1 MKKILCSIALVL
13 AASTAFGQ
21 DKLIRKAQS
30 LIEENKLDEAQTV
43 LTEALTSGKTKKMA
57 LAWDV
62 QGDIYQRV
70 FAAELNKAAAS
81 QPLDTM
87 KFAKNLYA
95 CIDAYEKCNE
105 LDEDK
110 EFYQKNKGNA
120 MKFRTFYMYCGQF
133 FFNNKQYGDS
143 FTAYDK
149 WLSYPQTVKLVEN
162 EPKVLKDSVFDENQ
176 IAYYAC
182 LAAYNDKNYQNVEK
196 YINQAL
202 KYDKEL
208 ETVRQL
214 RLTTYLE
221 QGDTANWV
229 KSSKEFALS
238 GVKAEIVAQNLLAY
252 YLDKKDEASA
262 LAFADELLAKDPNS
276 KIGNYSKGVV
286 LFGQNKYSE
295 AVTYFVKTS
304 EIDPTFSD
312 AFYNAG
318 VCYCNEGYAL
328 NEKISNNKKLTAAQ
342 NNEEIKKVKAY
353 YEKALPFFLKVKEL
367 EPDNVNRWASRLS
380 TVYYIMGDKAKQKE
394 MDSLLNM

>member
-1 MKKILCSIALVL
+1 MKKILCSIALIL

-70 FAAELNKAAAS
+70 FAVELNKAAES

-95 CIDAYEKCNE
+95 CVDAYEKCNE
-105 LDEDK
+105 LDEEK
-110 EFYQKNKGNA
+110 EFYQKNKSNV

-133 FFNNKQYGDS
+133 FFNNKQYSDA

-149 WLSYPQTVKLVEN
+149 WLTYPQTIKLVEN

-182 LAAYNDKNYQNVEK
+182 LAAYNDKNYQNIEK

-229 KSSKEFALS
+229 KSSREFALS
-238 GVKAEIVAQNLLAY
+238 GIKPEVVAQNLLAY
-252 YLDKKDEASA
+252 YLDKKDEATA
-262 LAFADELLAKDPNS
+262 LAFAEELLAKDPNS

-295 AVTYFVKTS
+295 AVGYFIKTT

-318 VCYCNEGYAL
+318 VCYCNEGYNL
-328 NEKISNNKKLTAAQ
+328 NESLSKKKLTVAQ

-367 EPDNVNRWASRLS
+367 EPENVNRWASRLS

-394 MDSLLNM
+394 MDALLNL

>member
-1 MKKILCSIALVL
+1 MKKILCSIALML
-13 AASTAFGQ
+13 AVSTAFGQ
-21 DKLIRKAQS
+21 DKLVRKAQS

-43 LTEALTSGKTKKMA
+43 LTEALTSGKTKKIA

-133 FFNNKQYGDS
+133 FFNNRQYSDA

-149 WLSYPQTVKLVEN
+149 WLTYPQTVKLVEN
-162 EPKVLKDSVFDENQ
+162 EPKILKDSVFNENQ

-238 GVKAEIVAQNLLAY
+238 GVKAETVAQNLLAY

-286 LFGQNKYSE
+286 LFGQNKFAD
-295 AVTYFVKTS
+295 AVTYFVKTT

-367 EPDNVNRWASRLS
+367 EPDNVSRWASRLS

-394 MDSLLNM
+394 MDALLKM

>member
-1 MKKILCSIALVL
+1 MKKILCSIALML
-13 AASTAFGQ
+13 AVSTAFGQ
-21 DKLIRKAQS
+21 DKLVRKAQS

-43 LTEALTSGKTKKMA
+43 LTEALTSGKTKKIA

-133 FFNNKQYGDS
+133 FFNNRQYSDA

-149 WLSYPQTVKLVEN
+149 WLTYPQTVKLVEN
-162 EPKVLKDSVFDENQ
+162 EPKILKDSVFDENQ

-238 GVKAEIVAQNLLAY
+238 GVKAETVAQNLLAY

-262 LAFADELLAKDPNS
+262 LAFADEILAKDPNS

-286 LFGQNKYSE
+286 LFGQNKFAD
-295 AVTYFVKTS
+295 AVTYFVKTT

-367 EPDNVNRWASRLS
+367 EPDNVSRWASRLS

-394 MDSLLNM
+394 MDALLKM

>member
-1 MKKILCSIALVL
+1 MKKILCSIALML
-13 AASTAFGQ
+13 AVSTAFGQ
-21 DKLIRKAQS
+21 DKLVRKAQS

-43 LTEALTSGKTKKMA
+43 LTEALTSGKTKKIA

-133 FFNNKQYGDS
+133 FFNNRQYSDA

-149 WLSYPQTVKLVEN
+149 WLTYPQTVKLVEN
-162 EPKVLKDSVFDENQ
+162 EPKILKDSVFDENQ

-202 KYDKEL
+202 KYDTEL

-238 GVKAEIVAQNLLAY
+238 GVKAETVAQNLLAY

-286 LFGQNKYSE
+286 LFGQNKFAD
-295 AVTYFVKTS
+295 AVTYFVKTT

-367 EPDNVNRWASRLS
+367 EPDNVSRWASRLS

-394 MDSLLNM
+394 MDALLKM

>member
-1 MKKILCSIALVL
+1 MKKILCSIALML
-13 AASTAFGQ
+13 AVSTAFGQ
-21 DKLIRKAQS
+21 DKLVRKAQS

-43 LTEALTSGKTKKMA
+43 LTEALTSGKTKKIA

-110 EFYQKNKGNA
+110 EFYQKNKGSA

-133 FFNNKQYGDS
+133 FFNNRQYSDA

-149 WLSYPQTVKLVEN
+149 WLTYPQTVKLVEN
-162 EPKVLKDSVFDENQ
+162 EPKILKDSVFDENQ

-238 GVKAEIVAQNLLAY
+238 GVKAETVAQNLLAY

-286 LFGQNKYSE
+286 LFGQNKFAD
-295 AVTYFVKTS
+295 AVTYFVKTT

-367 EPDNVNRWASRLS
+367 EPDNVSRWASRLS

-394 MDSLLNM
+394 MDALLKM

>member
-43 LTEALTSGKTKKMA
+43 LTEALTSGKTKKIA

-62 QGDIYQRV
+62 QGDIYQRI
-70 FAAELNKAAAS
+70 FAAELNKAAAQ

-105 LDEDK
+105 LDENK

-133 FFNNKQYGDS
+133 FFNNKQYSDA

-182 LAAYNDKNYQNVEK
+182 LAAYNDKNYQNIEK

-229 KSSKEFALS
+229 KASKEFALS
-238 GVKAEIVAQNLLAY
+238 GVKAEVVAQNLLAY
-252 YLDKKDEASA
+252 YLDKKDETSA

-286 LFGQNKYSE
+286 LFGQNKYAD
-295 AVTYFVKTS
+295 AVTYFVKTT

-367 EPDNVNRWASRLS
+367 EPDNVSRWASRLS

-394 MDSLLNM
+394 MDALLK

>member
-43 LTEALTSGKTKKMA
+43 LTEALTSGKTKKIA

-70 FAAELNKAAAS
+70 FAAELNKAAAQ

-105 LDEDK
+105 LDENK

-133 FFNNKQYGDS
+133 FFNNKQYRDA

-182 LAAYNDKNYQNVEK
+182 LAAYNDKNYQNIEK

-229 KSSKEFALS
+229 KASKEFALT
-238 GVKAEIVAQNLLAY
+238 GVKAEVVAQNLLAY

-262 LAFADELLAKDPNS
+262 LAFADELLAKDSNS

-286 LFGQNKYSE
+286 LFGQNKYAD
-295 AVTYFVKTS
+295 AVTYFVKTT

-342 NNEEIKKVKAY
+342 NNEELKKVKAY

-367 EPDNVNRWASRLS
+367 EPDNVSRWASRLS

-394 MDSLLNM
+394 MDALLK

>member
-1 MKKILCSIALVL
+1 MKKILCSIALML
-13 AASTAFGQ
+13 AVSTAFGQ
-21 DKLIRKAQS
+21 DKLVRKAQS
-30 LIEENKLDEAQTV
+30 LIEQNKLDEAQTV
-43 LTEALTSGKTKKMA
+43 LTEALTSGKTKKIA

-133 FFNNKQYGDS
+133 FFNNRQYSDA

-149 WLSYPQTVKLVEN
+149 WLTYPQTVKLVEN
-162 EPKVLKDSVFDENQ
+162 EPKILKDSVFDENQ

-238 GVKAEIVAQNLLAY
+238 GVKAETVAQNLLAY

-286 LFGQNKYSE
+286 LFGQNKFAD
-295 AVTYFVKTS
+295 AVTYFVKTT

-367 EPDNVNRWASRLS
+367 EPDNVSRWASRLS

-394 MDSLLNM
+394 MDALLKM

>member
-133 FFNNKQYGDS
+133 FFNNRQYSDAY
-143 FTAYDK
+143 TAYDK

-162 EPKVLKDSVFDENQ
+162 ESKVLKDSVFDENQ

>member
-1 MKKILCSIALVL
+1 MKKILCSIALML
-13 AASTAFGQ
+13 AVSTAFGQ
-21 DKLIRKAQS
+21 DKLVRKAQS

-43 LTEALTSGKTKKMA
+43 LTEALTSGKTNKIA

-62 QGDIYQRV
+62 QGDIYQRI
-70 FAAELNKAAAS
+70 FAAELNKAAAQ

-133 FFNNKQYGDS
+133 FFNNRQYADA
-143 FTAYDK
+143 FDAYDR
-149 WLSYPQTVKLVEN
+149 WLTYPKTVKLVEN

-182 LAAYNDKNYQNVEK
+182 LAAYNDKNYKNIEK
-196 YINQAL
+196 YIDQAM

-229 KSSKEFALS
+229 KSSREFALS
-238 GVKAEIVAQNLLAY
+238 GVKAETIAQNLLAY
-252 YLDKKDEASA
+252 YLDKRDDASA
-262 LAFADELLAKDPNS
+262 IAFADELLAKDPNS

-286 LFGQNKYSE
+286 LFGEEKYSD
-295 AVTYFVKTS
+295 AVNYFIKTT

-312 AFYNAG
+312 AYYNAG
-318 VCYCNEGYAL
+318 VCYCNIGYAL
-328 NEKISNNKKLTAAQ
+328 NEEISKKKMTVAQ
-342 NNEEIKKVKAY
+342 NNAELKKVKAY
-353 YEKALPFFLKVKEL
+353 YEQALPYFLKVKEL

-394 MDSLLNM
+394 MDALLNL

>member
-1 MKKILCSIALVL
+1 MKKILCSIALML
-13 AASTAFGQ
+13 AVSTAFGQ
-21 DKLIRKAQS
+21 DKLVRKAQS

-43 LTEALTSGKTKKMA
+43 LTEALTSGKTKKIA
-57 LAWDV
+57 LVWDV

-133 FFNNKQYGDS
+133 FFNNRQYSDA

-149 WLSYPQTVKLVEN
+149 WLTYPQTVKLVEN
-162 EPKVLKDSVFDENQ
+162 EPKILKDSVFDENQ

-238 GVKAEIVAQNLLAY
+238 GVKAETVAQNLLAY

-286 LFGQNKYSE
+286 LFGQNKFAD
-295 AVTYFVKTS
+295 AVTYFVKTT

-367 EPDNVNRWASRLS
+367 EPDNVSRWASRLS

-394 MDSLLNM
+394 MDALLKM

>member
-1 MKKILCSIALVL
+1 MKKILCSIALML
-13 AASTAFGQ
+13 AVSTAFGQ
-21 DKLIRKAQS
+21 DKLVRKAQS

-43 LTEALTSGKTKKMA
+43 LTEALTSGKTKKIA

-70 FAAELNKAAAS
+70 FAAELNKVAAS

-133 FFNNKQYGDS
+133 FFNNRQYSDA

-149 WLSYPQTVKLVEN
+149 WLTYPQTVKLVEN
-162 EPKVLKDSVFDENQ
+162 EPKILKDSVFDENQ

-238 GVKAEIVAQNLLAY
+238 GVKAETVAQNLLAY

-286 LFGQNKYSE
+286 LFGQNKFAD
-295 AVTYFVKTS
+295 AVTYFVKTT

-367 EPDNVNRWASRLS
+367 EPDNVSRWASRLS

-394 MDSLLNM
+394 MDALLKM

>member
-1 MKKILCSIALVL
+1 MKKILCSIALML
-13 AASTAFGQ
+13 AVSTAFGQ
-21 DKLIRKAQS
+21 DKLVRKAQS

-43 LTEALTSGKTKKMA
+43 LTEALTSGKTKKIA
-57 LAWDV
+57 LAWGV

-133 FFNNKQYGDS
+133 FFNNRQYSDA

-149 WLSYPQTVKLVEN
+149 WLTYPQTVKLVEN
-162 EPKVLKDSVFDENQ
+162 EPKILKDSVFDENQ

-238 GVKAEIVAQNLLAY
+238 GVKAETVAQNLLAY

-286 LFGQNKYSE
+286 LFGQNKFAD
-295 AVTYFVKTS
+295 AVTYFVKTT

-367 EPDNVNRWASRLS
+367 EPDNVSRWASRLS

-394 MDSLLNM
+394 MDALLKM

>member
-1 MKKILCSIALVL
+1 MKKILCSIALML
-13 AASTAFGQ
+13 AVSTAFGQ
-21 DKLIRKAQS
+21 DKLVRKAQS

-43 LTEALTSGKTKKMA
+43 LTEALTSGKTKKIA

-62 QGDIYQRV
+62 QGDIYQRI

-133 FFNNKQYGDS
+133 FFNNRQYSDA

-149 WLSYPQTVKLVEN
+149 WLTYPQTVKLVEN
-162 EPKVLKDSVFDENQ
+162 EPKILKDSVFDENQ

-238 GVKAEIVAQNLLAY
+238 GVKAETVAQNLLAY
-252 YLDKKDEASA
+252 YLGKP
-262 LAFADELLAKDPNS
+262 L
-276 KIGNYSKGVV
+276 
-286 LFGQNKYSE
+286 
-295 AVTYFVKTS
+295 
-304 EIDPTFSD
+304 
-312 AFYNAG
+312 
-318 VCYCNEGYAL
+318 
-328 NEKISNNKKLTAAQ
+328 
-342 NNEEIKKVKAY
+342 
-353 YEKALPFFLKVKEL
+353 
-367 EPDNVNRWASRLS
+367 SRRLQ
-380 TVYYIMGDKAKQKE
+380 A
-394 MDSLLNM
+394 

>member
-1 MKKILCSIALVL
+1 MKKILCSIALML
-13 AASTAFGQ
+13 AVSTAFGQ
-21 DKLIRKAQS
+21 DKLVRKAQS

-43 LTEALTSGKTKKMA
+43 LTEALTSGKTKKIA

-133 FFNNKQYGDS
+133 FFNNRQYSDA

-149 WLSYPQTVKLVEN
+149 WLTYPQTVKLVEN
-162 EPKVLKDSVFDENQ
+162 EAKILKDSVFDENQ

-238 GVKAEIVAQNLLAY
+238 GVKAETVAQNLLAY

-286 LFGQNKYSE
+286 LFGQNKFAD
-295 AVTYFVKTS
+295 AVTYFVKTT

-367 EPDNVNRWASRLS
+367 EPDNVSRWASRLS

-394 MDSLLNM
+394 MDALLKM

>member
-1 MKKILCSIALVL
+1 MKKILCSIALML
-13 AASTAFGQ
+13 AVSTAFGQ
-21 DKLIRKAQS
+21 DKLVRKAQS

-43 LTEALTSGKTKKMA
+43 LTEALTSGKTKKIA

-62 QGDIYQRV
+62 QGGIYQRV

-133 FFNNKQYGDS
+133 FFNNRQYSDA

-149 WLSYPQTVKLVEN
+149 WLTYPQTVKLVEN
-162 EPKVLKDSVFDENQ
+162 EPKILKDSVFDENQ

-238 GVKAEIVAQNLLAY
+238 GVKAETVAQNLLAY

-286 LFGQNKYSE
+286 LFGQNKFAD
-295 AVTYFVKTS
+295 AVTYFVKTT

-367 EPDNVNRWASRLS
+367 EPDNVSRWASRLS

-394 MDSLLNM
+394 MDALLKM

>member
-1 MKKILCSIALVL
+1 MKKILCSIALML
-13 AASTAFGQ
+13 AVSTAFGQ
-21 DKLIRKAQS
+21 DKLVRKAQS

-43 LTEALTSGKTKKMA
+43 LTEALTSGKTKKIA

-133 FFNNKQYGDS
+133 FFNNRQYSDA

-149 WLSYPQTVKLVEN
+149 WLTYPQTVKLVEN
-162 EPKVLKDSVFDENQ
+162 EPKILKDSVFDENQ

-214 RLTTYLE
+214 RLTIYLE

-238 GVKAEIVAQNLLAY
+238 GVKAETVAQNLLAY

-286 LFGQNKYSE
+286 LFGQNKFAD
-295 AVTYFVKTS
+295 AVTYFVKTT

-367 EPDNVNRWASRLS
+367 EPDNVSRWASRLS

-394 MDSLLNM
+394 MDALLKM

>member
-1 MKKILCSIALVL
+1 MKKILCSIALIL

-70 FAAELNKAAAS
+70 FAVELNKAAES

-95 CIDAYEKCNE
+95 CVDAYEKCNE

-110 EFYQKNKGNA
+110 EFYQKNKGNL
-120 MKFRTFYMYCGQF
+120 MKFRTFFIYSGQF
-133 FFNNKQYGDS
+133 FANNKQFADA

-149 WLSYPQTVKLVEN
+149 WLTYPTALKLVEN
-162 EPKVLKDSVFDENQ
+162 EPKVLKDSLLDEHE

-182 LAAYNDKNYQNVEK
+182 LAAYNDKNYKNVEK
-196 YINQAL
+196 YIDLAL
-202 KYDKEL
+202 QYDKDINN
-208 ETVRQL
+208 VRQL
-214 RLTTYLE
+214 RLLTYLE

-229 KSSKEFALS
+229 KASKEFALS
-238 GVKAEIVAQNLLAY
+238 GKDAEIVAQNLLAY

-262 LAFADELLAKDPNS
+262 LAFAEELLAKDPNS

-295 AVTYFVKTS
+295 AVGYFIKTT

-312 AFYNAG
+312 AYYNAG
-318 VCYCNEGYAL
+318 VCYCNEGYAI
-328 NEKISNNKKLTAAQ
+328 NESLSKKKLTVAQ

-367 EPDNVNRWASRLS
+367 EPENVNRWASRLS

-394 MDSLLNM
+394 MDALLNL

>member
-1 MKKILCSIALVL
+1 MKKILCSIALML
-13 AASTAFGQ
+13 AVSTAFGQ
-21 DKLIRKAQS
+21 DKLVRKAQS

-43 LTEALTSGKTKKMA
+43 LTEALTSGKTKKIA

-133 FFNNKQYGDS
+133 FFNNRQYSDA

-149 WLSYPQTVKLVEN
+149 WLTYPQTVKLVEN
-162 EPKVLKDSVFDENQ
+162 EPKILKDSVFDENQ

-286 LFGQNKYSE
+286 LFGQNKFAD
-295 AVTYFVKTS
+295 AVTYFVKTT

-367 EPDNVNRWASRLS
+367 EPDNVSRWASRLS

-394 MDSLLNM
+394 MDALLKM

>member
-1 MKKILCSIALVL
+1 MKKILCSIALML
-13 AASTAFGQ
+13 AVSTAFGQ
-21 DKLIRKAQS
+21 DKLVRKAQS

-43 LTEALTSGKTKKMA
+43 LTEALTSGKTKKIA

-133 FFNNKQYGDS
+133 FFNNRQYSDA

-149 WLSYPQTVKLVEN
+149 WLTYPQTVKLVEN
-162 EPKVLKDSVFDENQ
+162 EPKILKDSVFDENQ

-238 GVKAEIVAQNLLAY
+238 GVKAETVAQNLLAY

-286 LFGQNKYSE
+286 LFGQNKFAD
-295 AVTYFVKTS
+295 AVTYFVKTT

-367 EPDNVNRWASRLS
+367 EPDNVSRWASRLS

-394 MDSLLNM
+394 MDALLKM

>member
-1 MKKILCSIALVL
+1 MKKILCSIALML
-13 AASTAFGQ
+13 AVSTAFGQ
-21 DKLIRKAQS
+21 DKLVRKAQS

-43 LTEALTSGKTKKMA
+43 LTEALTSGKTKKIA

-95 CIDAYEKCNE
+95 CIDACEKCNE

-133 FFNNKQYGDS
+133 FFNNRQYSDA

-149 WLSYPQTVKLVEN
+149 WLTYPQTVKLVEN
-162 EPKVLKDSVFDENQ
+162 EPKILKDSVFDENQ

-238 GVKAEIVAQNLLAY
+238 GVKAETVAQNLLAY

-286 LFGQNKYSE
+286 LFGQNKFAD
-295 AVTYFVKTS
+295 AVTYFVKTT

-367 EPDNVNRWASRLS
+367 EPDNVSRWASRLS

-394 MDSLLNM
+394 MDALLKM

>member
-1 MKKILCSIALVL
+1 MKKILCSIALML
-13 AASTAFGQ
+13 AVSTAFGQ
-21 DKLIRKAQS
+21 DRLVRKAQS
-30 LIEENKLDEAQTV
+30 LIEENKLDEAQTT
-43 LTEALTSGKTKKMA
+43 LTEALTSGNTKKMA

-62 QGDIYQRV
+62 QGDIYQRI
-70 FAAELNKAAAS
+70 FAAELNKAAAQ

-95 CIDAYEKCNE
+95 CIDAYEKCNA
-105 LDEDK
+105 LDEEK
-110 EFYQKNKGNA
+110 EFYQKNKSNA

-133 FFNNKQYGDS
+133 FFNNKQYADA
-143 FTAYDK
+143 FDAYDR
-149 WLSYPQTVKLVEN
+149 WLTYPKTVKLVEN

-182 LAAYNDKNYQNVEK
+182 LAAYNDKNYKNVEK

-229 KSSKEFALS
+229 KSSREFALS
-238 GVKAEIVAQNLLAY
+238 GVKAETVAQNLLAY
-252 YLDKKDEASA
+252 YLDKKDDASA
-262 LAFADELLAKDPNS
+262 IAFADELLAKDPNS

-286 LFGQNKYSE
+286 LFGEDKFAD
-295 AVTYFVKTS
+295 AVNYFIKTT
-304 EIDPTFSD
+304 EIDSTFSD
-312 AFYNAG
+312 AYYNAG
-318 VCYCNEGYAL
+318 VCYCNIGYAL
-328 NEKISNNKKLTAAQ
+328 NEEISKKKMTVAQ
-342 NNEEIKKVKAY
+342 NNEELKKVKAY

-367 EPDNVNRWASRLS
+367 EPDNPHRWASRLS
-380 TVYYIMGDKAKQKE
+380 TVYYIMGNKTKQKE
-394 MDSLLNM
+394 MDALLNL

>member
-1 MKKILCSIALVL
+1 MKKILCSIALML
-13 AASTAFGQ
+13 AVSTAFGQ
-21 DKLIRKAQS
+21 DKLVRKAQS

-43 LTEALTSGKTKKMA
+43 LTEALTSGKTKEIA

-133 FFNNKQYGDS
+133 FFNNRQYSDA

-149 WLSYPQTVKLVEN
+149 WLTYPQTVKLVEN
-162 EPKVLKDSVFDENQ
+162 EPKILKDSVFDENQ

-238 GVKAEIVAQNLLAY
+238 GVKAETVAQNLLAY

-286 LFGQNKYSE
+286 LFGQNKFAD
-295 AVTYFVKTS
+295 AVTYFVKTT

-367 EPDNVNRWASRLS
+367 EPDNVSRWASRLS

-394 MDSLLNM
+394 MDALLKM

>member
-1 MKKILCSIALVL
+1 MKKILCSIALML
-13 AASTAFGQ
+13 AVSTAFGQ
-21 DKLIRKAQS
+21 DKLVRKAQS

-43 LTEALTSGKTKKMA
+43 LTEALTSGKTKKIA

-62 QGDIYQRV
+62 QGDIYQRI

-133 FFNNKQYGDS
+133 FFNNRQYSDA

-149 WLSYPQTVKLVEN
+149 WLTYPQTVKLVEN
-162 EPKVLKDSVFDENQ
+162 EPKILKDSVFDENQ

-238 GVKAEIVAQNLLAY
+238 GVKAETVAQNLLAY

-286 LFGQNKYSE
+286 LFGQNKFAD
-295 AVTYFVKTS
+295 AVTYFVKTT

-367 EPDNVNRWASRLS
+367 EPDNVSRWASRLS

-394 MDSLLNM
+394 MDALLKM

>member
-1 MKKILCSIALVL
+1 MKKILCSIALML
-13 AASTAFGQ
+13 AVSTAFGQ
-21 DKLIRKAQS
+21 DKLVRKAQS

-43 LTEALTSGKTKKMA
+43 LTEALTSGKTKKIA

-81 QPLDTM
+81 QPLDAM

-133 FFNNKQYGDS
+133 FFNNRQYSDA

-149 WLSYPQTVKLVEN
+149 WLTYPQTVKLVEN
-162 EPKVLKDSVFDENQ
+162 EPKILKDSVFDENQ

-238 GVKAEIVAQNLLAY
+238 GVKAETVAQNLLAY

-286 LFGQNKYSE
+286 LFGQNKFAD
-295 AVTYFVKTS
+295 AVTYFVKTT

-367 EPDNVNRWASRLS
+367 EPDNVSRWASRLS

-394 MDSLLNM
+394 MDALLKM

>member
-1 MKKILCSIALVL
+1 M
-13 AASTAFGQ
+13 
-21 DKLIRKAQS
+21 
-30 LIEENKLDEAQTV
+30 
-43 LTEALTSGKTKKMA
+43 
-57 LAWDV
+57 
-62 QGDIYQRV
+62 
-70 FAAELNKAAAS
+70 
-81 QPLDTM
+81 
-87 KFAKNLYA
+87 
-95 CIDAYEKCNE
+95 
-105 LDEDK
+105 
-110 EFYQKNKGNA
+110 
-120 MKFRTFYMYCGQF
+120 
-133 FFNNKQYGDS
+133 
-143 FTAYDK
+143 
-149 WLSYPQTVKLVEN
+149 
-162 EPKVLKDSVFDENQ
+162 
-176 IAYYAC
+176 
-182 LAAYNDKNYQNVEK
+182 AAYNDKNYQNVEK

-238 GVKAEIVAQNLLAY
+238 GVKAETVAQNLLAY

-286 LFGQNKYSE
+286 LFGQNKFAD
-295 AVTYFVKTS
+295 AVTYFVKTT

-367 EPDNVNRWASRLS
+367 EPDNVSRWASRLS

-394 MDSLLNM
+394 MDALLKM

>member
-133 FFNNKQYGDS
+133 FFNNRQYSDAY
-143 FTAYDK
+143 TAYDK

>member
-1 MKKILCSIALVL
+1 MKKILCSMALML
-13 AASTAFGQ
+13 AVSTAFGQ
-21 DKLIRKAQS
+21 DKLVRKAQS

-43 LTEALTSGKTKKMA
+43 LTEALTSGKTKKIA

-133 FFNNKQYGDS
+133 FFNNKQYADAY
-143 FTAYDK
+143 TAYDK
-149 WLSYPQTVKLVEN
+149 WLSYPQDVKLVEN
-162 EPKVLKDSVFDENQ
+162 EPKVLKDSIFDENQ

-208 ETVRQL
+208 EIVRQL

-238 GVKAEIVAQNLLAY
+238 GVQAETVAQNLLAY
-252 YLDKKDEASA
+252 FLDKKDEAAA

-286 LFGQNKYSE
+286 LFGQNKFAD
-295 AVTYFVKTS
+295 AVGYFVKTT
-304 EIDPTFSD
+304 EIDPAFSD

-328 NEKISNNKKLTAAQ
+328 NERIANNKKLTAAQ

-367 EPDNVNRWASRLS
+367 EPDNVSRWASRLS

-394 MDSLLNM
+394 MDDLLK

>member
-43 LTEALTSGKTKKMA
+43 LTEALTSGKTKKIA

-70 FAAELNKAAAS
+70 FAAELNKAAAQ

-105 LDEDK
+105 LDENK

-133 FFNNKQYGDS
+133 FFNNKQYRDA

-182 LAAYNDKNYQNVEK
+182 LAAYNDKNYQNIEK

-229 KSSKEFALS
+229 KASKEFALT
-238 GVKAEIVAQNLLAY
+238 GVKAEVVAQNLLAY

-262 LAFADELLAKDPNS
+262 LAFADELLAKDSNS

-286 LFGQNKYSE
+286 LFGQNKYAD
-295 AVTYFVKTS
+295 AVTYFVKTT

-367 EPDNVNRWASRLS
+367 EPDNVSRWASRLS

-394 MDSLLNM
+394 MDALLK

>member
-1 MKKILCSIALVL
+1 MKKILCSIALML
-13 AASTAFGQ
+13 AVSTAFGQ
-21 DKLIRKAQS
+21 DKLVRKAQS

-43 LTEALTSGKTKKMA
+43 LTEALTSGKTKKIA

-133 FFNNKQYGDS
+133 FFNNRQYSDA

-149 WLSYPQTVKLVEN
+149 WLTYPQTVKLVEN
-162 EPKVLKDSVFDENQ
+162 EPKILKDSVFDENQ

-238 GVKAEIVAQNLLAY
+238 GVKAETVAQNLLAY

-286 LFGQNKYSE
+286 LFGQNKFAD
-295 AVTYFVKTS
+295 AVTYFVKTT

-367 EPDNVNRWASRLS
+367 EPDNASRWASRLS

-394 MDSLLNM
+394 MDALLKM

>member
-70 FAAELNKAAAS
+70 FATELNKAAAS

>member
-1 MKKILCSIALVL
+1 
-13 AASTAFGQ
+13 
-21 DKLIRKAQS
+21 
-30 LIEENKLDEAQTV
+30 
-43 LTEALTSGKTKKMA
+43 
-57 LAWDV
+57 
-62 QGDIYQRV
+62 
-70 FAAELNKAAAS
+70 
-81 QPLDTM
+81 
-87 KFAKNLYA
+87 
-95 CIDAYEKCNE
+95 
-105 LDEDK
+105 
-110 EFYQKNKGNA
+110 
-120 MKFRTFYMYCGQF
+120 MKFRTYFMYCGQLF
-133 FFNNKQYGDS
+133 FKKKQYGDA
-143 FTAYDK
+143 FRAYDK
-149 WLSYPQTVKLVEN
+149 WLTYPQTVKLVEN

-238 GVKAEIVAQNLLAY
+238 GIQSEVVAQNLLAY
-252 YLDKKDEASA
+252 YLDKKDETSA

-295 AVTYFVKTS
+295 AVGYFIKTT

-328 NEKISNNKKLTAAQ
+328 NETLSKKKLTVAQ

-367 EPDNVNRWASRLS
+367 EPENVNRWASRLS

-394 MDSLLNM
+394 MDALLNM

>member
-1 MKKILCSIALVL
+1 MKKILCSIALML
-13 AASTAFGQ
+13 AVSTAFGQ
-21 DKLIRKAQS
+21 DKLVRKAQS

-43 LTEALTSGKTKKMA
+43 LTEALTSGKTKKIA

-133 FFNNKQYGDS
+133 FFNNRQYSDA

-149 WLSYPQTVKLVEN
+149 WLTYPQTVKLVEN
-162 EPKVLKDSVFDENQ
+162 EPKILKDSVFDENQ

-238 GVKAEIVAQNLLAY
+238 GVKAETVAQNLLAY

-262 LAFADELLAKDPNS
+262 LAFADELLAKDPKS

-286 LFGQNKYSE
+286 LFGQNKFAD
-295 AVTYFVKTS
+295 AVTYFVKTT

-367 EPDNVNRWASRLS
+367 EPDNVSRWASRLS

-394 MDSLLNM
+394 MDALLKM

>member
-1 MKKILCSIALVL
+1 MKKILCSIALMMAV
-13 AASTAFGQ
+13 STAFGQ

-30 LIEENKLDEAQTV
+30 LIEENKLDEAQTT

-70 FAAELNKAAAS
+70 FAAELNKAAAQ

-95 CIDAYEKCNE
+95 CIDAYEKCNS

-110 EFYQKNKGNA
+110 EFYAKNKSNA
-120 MKFRTFYMYCGQF
+120 MKFRTYYAYCGQF
-133 FFNNKQYGDS
+133 FFNNKQYADA
-143 FTAYDK
+143 FDAYDR
-149 WLSYPQTVKLVEN
+149 WLSYPKTVKLVEN
-162 EPKVLKDSVFDENQ
+162 EPKVLKDSLLDENQ

-182 LAAYNDKNYQNVEK
+182 LAAYSDKNYKNVEK
-196 YINQAL
+196 YIDQAMN
-202 KYDKEL
+202 YDKEL

-229 KSSKEFALS
+229 KSSREFALT
-238 GVKAEIVAQNLLAY
+238 GVKAETVAQNLLAY
-252 YLDKKDEASA
+252 YLDKKDDASA
-262 LAFADELLAKDPNS
+262 IAFADELLAKDPNS

-286 LFGQNKYSE
+286 LFGENKFAD
-295 AVTYFVKTS
+295 AVTYFVKTT
-304 EIDPTFSD
+304 EIDPAFSD
-312 AFYNAG
+312 AYYNAG
-318 VCYCNEGYAL
+318 VCYCNIGYAL
-328 NEKISNNKKLTAAQ
+328 NEEISKKKLTVAQ
-342 NNEEIKKVKAY
+342 NNAELKKVKAY
-353 YEKALPFFLKVKEL
+353 YEKALPYFLKVKEL
-367 EPDNVNRWASRLS
+367 EPDNTHRWASRLS

-394 MDSLLNM
+394 MDALLDM

>member
-1 MKKILCSIALVL
+1 MKKILCSIALML
-13 AASTAFGQ
+13 AVSTAFGQ
-21 DKLIRKAQS
+21 DKLVRKAQS

-43 LTEALTSGKTKKMA
+43 LTEALTSGKTKKIA

-62 QGDIYQRV
+62 QSDIYQRV

-133 FFNNKQYGDS
+133 FFNNRQYSDA

-149 WLSYPQTVKLVEN
+149 WLTYPQTVKLVEN
-162 EPKVLKDSVFDENQ
+162 EPKILKDSVFDENQ

-238 GVKAEIVAQNLLAY
+238 GVKAETVAQNLLAY

-286 LFGQNKYSE
+286 LFGQNKFAD
-295 AVTYFVKTS
+295 AVTYFVKTT

-367 EPDNVNRWASRLS
+367 EPDNVSRWASRLS

-394 MDSLLNM
+394 MDALLKM